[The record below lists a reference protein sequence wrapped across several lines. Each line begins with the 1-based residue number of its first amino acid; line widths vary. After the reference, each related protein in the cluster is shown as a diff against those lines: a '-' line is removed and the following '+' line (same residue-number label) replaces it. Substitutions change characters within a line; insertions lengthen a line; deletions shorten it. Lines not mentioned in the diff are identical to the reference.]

1 MEPVKHA
8 KSVNFHSNVE
18 LPEKYNP
25 ESDEGTT
32 NLFKPSCFLHR
43 SSMVFSAKKSVSPE
57 KTHITPPTT
66 KTNA

>member
-25 ESDEGTT
+25 ELDEGTT
-32 NLFKPSCFLHR
+32 NLFKPSWF
-43 SSMVFSAKKSVSPE
+43 FSAKNSKIGLPRE
-57 KTHITPPTT
+57 NAHHTT
-66 KTNA
+66 ND

>member
-25 ESDEGTT
+25 ELDEGTT
-32 NLFKPSCFLHR
+32 NLFKPSWFFPLKT
-43 SSMVFSAKKSVSPE
+43 KKSVSPE